1 MTSKARKWW
10 QDRNAFEKVGLSFLG
25 VCAVAALGAKV
36 HLSAKGVV
44 PWVTQGD
51 VAFLLLILGNVCF
64 WVARGWH
71 PERYGMTLG
80 QIFQGYRTGS
90 FQRERLSWP
99 RLVTELFGWLLLG
112 MWVWLAFIR

>member
-36 HLSAKGVV
+36 HLTAKGVV

-64 WVARGWH
+64 RVAPGEIRHDPRPDFPGLS
-71 PERYGMTLG
+71 P
-80 QIFQGYRTGS
+80 GS